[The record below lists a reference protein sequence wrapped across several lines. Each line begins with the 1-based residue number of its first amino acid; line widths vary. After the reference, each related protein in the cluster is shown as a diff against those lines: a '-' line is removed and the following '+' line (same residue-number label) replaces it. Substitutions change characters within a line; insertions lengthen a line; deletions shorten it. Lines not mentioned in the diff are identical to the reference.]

1 MDLDYRETMALA
13 IWGCPDYGMTVMR
26 LAKVAALT
34 MDPDMRSIISG
45 LYERLINEVTEAD
58 YQQIY
63 ERALERKQ
71 SEKTRQ
77 LSCQNRK
84 SRRIRALNRAKEL
97 GWMVI
102 EGKTDD
108 GLCKKGGD
116 KS

>member
-26 LAKVAALT
+26 LANVATLT
-34 MDPDMRSIISG
+34 MDSDMRSIISG

-77 LSCQNRK
+77 LSCQNQK
-84 SRRIRALNRAKEL
+84 KQRIEALNRASEL
-97 GWMVI
+97 GWTVI
-102 EGKTDD
+102 KGKT
-108 GLCKKGGD
+108 GKK
-116 KS
+116 

>member
-45 LYERLINEVTEAD
+45 LYEQLINEVTEAD
-58 YQQIY
+58 YQKIY
-63 ERALERKQ
+63 KSALDRKQ
-71 SEKTRQ
+71 YEKARQ
-77 LSCQNRK
+77 LSCRNRK
-84 SRRIRALNRAKEL
+84 KQRIEALRRARKL
-97 GWMVI
+97 GWTVI
-102 EGKTDD
+102 KGRTGED
-108 GLCKKGGD
+108 LCEKGGD

>member
-26 LAKVAALT
+26 LANVADLT

-45 LYERLINEVTEAD
+45 LYERLFNEITGAD
-58 YQQIY
+58 YQKIY
-63 ERALERKQ
+63 KSALDRKQ
-71 SEKTRQ
+71 DEKARQ

-84 SRRIRALNRAKEL
+84 KRRIEALRRARKL
-97 GWMVI
+97 GWTVI
-102 EGKTDD
+102 KGKADED
-108 GLCKKGGD
+108 LYEKGGD